1 MSFRPLKPDLT
12 HALHSLSYQLLHSR
26 LMTHRIQIKLQL
38 TGKSRLIL
46 NFTGFYTLNSC
57 LKDIKPHLKRLN
69 VAQKCVASEGELIL
83 ARARLFDGDVSGFTI
98 CPKHRDDLGTEWKP
112 TRKCQYPLH
121 GIKTRKPERGR
132 GVNLKLSKEIMAKWH
147 VLIPTG
153 AGIYTI

>member
-1 MSFRPLKPDLT
+1 MS
-12 HALHSLSYQLLHSR
+12 ASELSCSFSSICQTCCDISR
-26 LMTHRIQIKLQL
+26 RNP
-38 TGKSRLIL
+38 

-83 ARARLFDGDVSGFTI
+83 ARAGLFDGDVSGFTI
-98 CPKHRDDLGTEWKP
+98 CPTHRNDLGIEWKP
-112 TRKCQYPLH
+112 TRKCQHPLH
-121 GIKTRKPERGR
+121 GTKTRKPERGR

-147 VLIPTG
+147 VLIPIG

>member
-1 MSFRPLKPDLT
+1 
-12 HALHSLSYQLLHSR
+12 
-26 LMTHRIQIKLQL
+26 
-38 TGKSRLIL
+38 
-46 NFTGFYTLNSC
+46 

-83 ARARLFDGDVSGFTI
+83 ARAGLFDGDVGGFTI

-112 TRKCQYPLH
+112 TRKCQHPLH
-121 GIKTRKPERGR
+121 GTKTRKPERGR

-147 VLIPTG
+147 VLIPIG